1 MMHAPARP
9 AAMGIAPVRL
19 SCQGYPQCRNRMGGH
34 PATKCSF
41 PVGPCKAKHCLKY
54 FPCRL
59 TSRQWGNPPRV
70 GSSAGFGIHVNSLR
84 RRCTR
89 MTKPFKRGSS
99 PGRARDALQRSGS
112 FEPDQKNGA
121 AERRAPGT

>member
-19 SCQGYPQCRNRMGGH
+19 SCQSYPQCRNRMGGH